1 MAQGWGGFSER
12 ELRRVQGRCKD
23 QSEPLPEQKHQSFV
37 KQNYQHLK
45 GKKSVQQIC
54 EKTELPDGAA
64 LSPQKQRLS
73 GPKRNCPSPQASLL
87 PPQSLT
93 TGEPQDTRN
102 QEMRQVSNC
111 DSHAEP
117 SHTLGKKRMELQEKS
132 RWEILQ
138 REQKLME
145 EKNKRKK
152 ALLAKAIAER
162 SKRTQAE
169 TMKLNKIQKQ
179 LQALDVM
186 VSADIGILRNRID
199 QASLDYSCARDM
211 NKPERKAELKEQLT
225 EHLCTIVQQNE
236 LRKAQKLEELMHQLE
251 VEADEENL
259 QLEIEVEQLLQQQE
273 AESRKQLTESQKLG
287 SVGVE
292 DTAPQTT
299 TKGHEDKSH
308 EVAERLENQ
317 PTNLQTDDQDL
328 TVNSV
333 TEEMITHVA
342 CKQ

>member
-199 QASLDYSCARDM
+199 QASLDYSCARSDM
-211 NKPERKAELKEQLT
+211 NKPEAEYVAAKDLQRKAELKEQLT

-299 TKGHEDKSH
+299 TKGHE
-308 EVAERLENQ
+308 
-317 PTNLQTDDQDL
+317 
-328 TVNSV
+328 
-333 TEEMITHVA
+333 
-342 CKQ
+342 

>member
-162 SKRTQAE
+162 KRYDKAE
-169 TMKLNKIQKQ
+169 AEYVAAKLDLQK
-179 LQALDVM
+179 
-186 VSADIGILRNRID
+186 
-199 QASLDYSCARDM
+199 
-211 NKPERKAELKEQLT
+211 KAELKEQLT

-236 LRKAQKLEELMHQLE
+236 LRKAQKLEELMYQLE